1 MFASIALRC
10 GVPCF
15 AISPLSSSLV
25 LTSHITILVFVSVK
39 S

>member
-15 AISPLSSSLV
+15 AISQSIEQFSGPYIPYNHSR
-25 LTSHITILVFVSVK
+25 FC
-39 S
+39 